1 MKIPRKLITCLL
13 LICFVFF
20 PIYAFSEGL
29 TKEQGDAILR
39 ELKQIR
45 VLLEQQQRPTAQKP
59 LPASRKV
66 SLKLENEYSIGS
78 ADAPVTIVEY
88 ADYQCPYCYRFHT
101 GTYPEIR
108 KNFIETGKVR
118 FIKRDFPLPFHQ
130 NALSAAQAARCAGDQ
145 GKFWEMHDLL
155 SSNPKSLGPE
165 SYAKYASNLR
175 LDRDGFKSCI
185 ESEKHLADIRE
196 SGKTGASIGITG
208 TPSFVIGTVKGSTL
222 DGVIIVGA
230 QPFVVFE
237 KEINKLLST
246 KQAGKFDK

>member
-1 MKIPRKLITCLL
+1 VKIPRKLITCLL

-59 LPASRKV
+59 LPASRK
-66 SLKLENEYSIGS
+66 
-78 ADAPVTIVEY
+78 AIVEY

-130 NALSAAQAARCAGDQ
+130 NAVSAAQAARCAGDQ

-155 SSNPKSLGPE
+155 SSNPNSLGPE

>member
-1 MKIPRKLITCLL
+1 L

-88 ADYQCPYCYRFHT
+88 AD
-101 GTYPEIR
+101 
-108 KNFIETGKVR
+108 
-118 FIKRDFPLPFHQ
+118 
-130 NALSAAQAARCAGDQ
+130 
-145 GKFWEMHDLL
+145 
-155 SSNPKSLGPE
+155 
-165 SYAKYASNLR
+165 
-175 LDRDGFKSCI
+175 
-185 ESEKHLADIRE
+185 
-196 SGKTGASIGITG
+196 
-208 TPSFVIGTVKGSTL
+208 
-222 DGVIIVGA
+222 
-230 QPFVVFE
+230 
-237 KEINKLLST
+237 
-246 KQAGKFDK
+246 